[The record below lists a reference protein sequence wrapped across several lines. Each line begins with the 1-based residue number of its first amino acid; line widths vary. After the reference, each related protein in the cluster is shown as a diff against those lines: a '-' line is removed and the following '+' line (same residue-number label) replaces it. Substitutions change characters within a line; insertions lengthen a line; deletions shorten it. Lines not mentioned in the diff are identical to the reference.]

1 MIQALSEYQFMQNA
15 FAASLLASIVCGII
29 GVIIVEKKLVM
40 MSGGIAHTA
49 YGGVGLGYFFGFE
62 PIIGAFLFAIAAALG
77 IGTIKRKGGVQAD
90 ILIGLFWSLG
100 MAFGIVF
107 IALMPGYPP
116 DLNSYLFGNILSVTQ
131 ADLTLMLLVTLLV
144 LAVVFALFN
153 AWKAYLFDEEF
164 ASIIG
169 VKTVFLE
176 YLLLVLVAMTVV
188 VLIRV
193 AGIILVLALL
203 TAPAAMAALFSKHA
217 EEPHAAGGAFR
228 GLLQHQRLVGLL
240 WAQHS
245 VRRLHRH
252 DRRCLLLPDLRFA
265 RNGPSDEKKKSGLK
279 TNRGL
284 IRKSGTR
291 FPSTDQPVSR
301 GRHRPRNPGCLF
313 LTRKA
318 QINR

>member
-1 MIQALSEYQFMQNA
+1 MIQALSEYQFLQNA

-62 PIIGAFLFAIAAALG
+62 PIIGAFLFSIAAALG

-131 ADLTLMLLVTLLV
+131 ADLILMLIVTAFV
-144 LAVVFALFN
+144 LAVVVVLFN

-203 TAPAAMAALFSKHA
+203 TAPAAMAGLFSKQLKNRMLLA
-217 EEPHAAGGAFR
+217 VLFGAFF
-228 GLLQHQRLVGLL
+228 
-240 WAQHS
+240 S
-245 VRRLHRH
+245 I
-252 DRRCLLLPDLRFA
+252 
-265 RNGPSDEKKKSGLK
+265 SGLWVSY
-279 TNRGL
+279 GL
-284 IRKSGTR
+284 NIPSGACIVMIAVGCYFLTYALRATAHKMKRKSLASKPT
-291 FPSTDQPVSR
+291 
-301 GRHRPRNPGCLF
+301 
-313 LTRKA
+313 A
-318 QINR
+318 E

>member
-1 MIQALSEYQFMQNA
+1 MIQALSEYQFLQNA

-62 PIIGAFLFAIAAALG
+62 PIIGAFLFSIAAALG

-131 ADLTLMLLVTLLV
+131 ADLILMLIVTALV
-144 LAVVFALFN
+144 LAV
-153 AWKAYLFDEEF
+153 
-164 ASIIG
+164 
-169 VKTVFLE
+169 
-176 YLLLVLVAMTVV
+176 VV

-203 TAPAAMAALFSKHA
+203 TAPAAMAGLFSKQLKNRMLLA
-217 EEPHAAGGAFR
+217 VLFGAFF
-228 GLLQHQRLVGLL
+228 
-240 WAQHS
+240 S
-245 VRRLHRH
+245 I
-252 DRRCLLLPDLRFA
+252 
-265 RNGPSDEKKKSGLK
+265 SGLWVSY
-279 TNRGL
+279 GL
-284 IRKSGTR
+284 NIPSGACIVMIAVGCYFLTYALRATAHKMKRKSLASKPT
-291 FPSTDQPVSR
+291 
-301 GRHRPRNPGCLF
+301 
-313 LTRKA
+313 A
-318 QINR
+318 E